1 MMIPK
6 QQFSSPKL
14 QSLSTTKT
22 PKNEYKKDNKK
33 EEEKNNSSPEELSSS
48 SSSLSSL
55 LSSLSSLLSLSLWFV
70 VRLKSFNS
78 PLKKKFCNKQFR
90 VYNPIFLSAS
100 LFSVWLLFCSSF
112 IQNLFTPFPVEAHSI
127 RAHTRG
133 KEVRESEFR
142 EREIERERVC
152 IYSSSFSERKEVK
165 SNTI

>member
-1 MMIPK
+1 MMMMMMIPK

-14 QSLSTTKT
+14 QQSLSTTKT

-33 EEEKNNSSPEELSSS
+33 EQEKNNSSPEELSSS
-48 SSSLSSL
+48 S
-55 LSSLSSLLSLSLWFV
+55 LSSLSSVLSLSLSFFV
-70 VRLKSFNS
+70 VRLKNHFQRKFS
-78 PLKKKFCNKQFR
+78 PLLKKSCNKQFR

-142 EREIERERVC
+142 EREIERERECVF
-152 IYSSSFSERKEVK
+152 ILLLFLREKR
-165 SNTI
+165 